1 LSVPLSKA
9 DQNGCANWNYSP
21 ASAASQEEGAM
32 NSELGARVRQ
42 GMVMAALS
50 AVTIAVPEATTQELP
65 RYLRD
70 RGPGIATS
78 MFGTYV
84 RQGELLVYPFFEWYS
99 DSNLE
104 YKPAEF
110 GFAGND
116 DFRGKY
122 RASEGLLFLGYGIT
136 RNLAIELEA
145 AVITAELEKS
155 PSDPSAMPPTL
166 KESGLGD
173 VEGQLR
179 WRLREEREDRPE
191 LFTYFETVF
200 PFQKSKKLI
209 GTSSWEFKL
218 GFGATRGYPWG
229 TMTVRAAVENSEDE
243 GTRKFEAGEYA
254 IEYLRRFSPKW
265 RVVALIE
272 GNQLDEVELITEAQW
287 HFHPRAFF
295 KLNTGWGL
303 TTNATD
309 FAPEV
314 GIMFSF

>member
-1 LSVPLSKA
+1 MALLAAVLVPLA
-9 DQNGCANWNYSP
+9 
-21 ASAASQEEGAM
+21 ASA
-32 NSELGARVRQ
+32 
-42 GMVMAALS
+42 
-50 AVTIAVPEATTQELP
+50 QELP
-65 RYLRD
+65 PHLRD
-70 RGPGIATS
+70 RGTGVATS

-84 RQGELLVYPFFEWYS
+84 RQGELLVYPFFEWYH

-104 YKPAEF
+104 YKPNEF
-110 GFAGND
+110 GFAGD
-116 DFRGKY
+116 TDFRGKY

-155 PSDPSAMPPTL
+155 PSDPSAQPSRF

-179 WRLREEREDRPE
+179 WRFQEEEAGGRPE

-200 PFQKSKKLI
+200 PLQKTKKLI

-218 GFGATRGYPWG
+218 GIGAIRGFRWG
-229 TMTVRAAVENSEDE
+229 TMTVRAAVENAEDE
-243 GTRKFEAGEYA
+243 GKRKFEAGEYA
-254 IEYLRRFSPKW
+254 IEYLRRISRTW
-265 RVVALIE
+265 RVLAAIE
-272 GNQLDEVELITEAQW
+272 GSQLDEVELITEAQL
-287 HFHPRAFF
+287 HLSPRLFL

-309 FAPEV
+309 IAPEV